1 MPINPNI
8 LLQGQIADIG
18 KAVGQGLE
26 AYQQSRQNVLL
37 QEQQQRENERFN
49 LLKQQEARQAETSR
63 ISNSI
68 NLQKMQVQGAAI
80 AAQKALEFFRNNDMN
95 GLRNFTQNTNL
106 LDEEDRAA
114 TLAKIDAKDY
124 QGVLGDIAGV
134 QGLAQQMGIFAA
146 PTDNRTAAMK
156 EAEAIGLTEG
166 TPEYRNFIL
175 SQSQKTPNISIR
187 QGVDPQTGQPGF
199 YQFANGQLVGKVEG
213 VNPPAQTGIVV
224 GPDGT
229 VTVGAPLSSG
239 NIGKAQEKVTSAI
252 DNLSR
257 LKDIRS
263 TFDPQFLTYV
273 GKGRQALLKT
283 KERAGVSLDPT
294 EKQYLGQYRQFSE
307 GVEQFF
313 NQYKKDITG
322 AAAAVAEISALK
334 DSIINTDLSPTEFTS
349 SYDRMVNEATRT
361 INIQNSLLEKGL
373 SPSSKDFQNQADQLF
388 LSGRGKNFMQ
398 RGMELEKQGL
408 NDEQI
413 KQQLR
418 LEGYSIR

>member
-8 LLQGQIADIG
+8 LLQGQVADIG

-26 AYQQSRQNVLL
+26 AYQQSRRNVLL
-37 QEQQQRENERFN
+37 EEQQKRE
-49 LLKQQEARQAETSR
+49 AETTR
-63 ISNSI
+63 ISNAL
-68 NLQKMQVQGAAI
+68 NLQKMQVQGAAL
-80 AAQKALEFFRNNDMN
+80 AAQKALSYLQSGDMA
-95 GLRNFTQNTNL
+95 GLKTFIQSTNL
-106 LDEEDRAA
+106 LDDQDKAEVS
-114 TLAKIDAKDY
+114 AKIDANDIR
-124 QGVLGDIAGV
+124 GILGDVSGTI
-134 QGLAQQMGIFAA
+134 GLAQQMGIFTA
-146 PTDNRTAAMK
+146 PRETADTRTAAMK

-175 SQSQKTPNISIR
+175 SRSAKTPSVSIR

-239 NIGKAQEKVTSAI
+239 NIGKAQEKVTGAI

-349 SYDRMVNEATRT
+349 SYDRLVNEATRT

>member
-8 LLQGQIADIG
+8 LLQGQVADIG

-26 AYQQSRQNVLL
+26 AYQQTRRNVLL
-37 QEQQQRENERFN
+37 EEQQKRE
-49 LLKQQEARQAETSR
+49 AETTN
-63 ISNSI
+63 ISNAI

-124 QGVLGDIAGV
+124 QGVLGDISGTI
-134 QGLAQQMGIFAA
+134 GLAQQMGIFTA
-146 PTDNRTAAMK
+146 PKEAPDTRTTAMK

-175 SQSQKTPNISIR
+175 SRSAKTPSVSIR

-273 GKGRQALLKT
+273 GKGRQAFLKT

-349 SYDRMVNEATRT
+349 SYDRLVNEATRT

-408 NDEQI
+408 NDDQI

>member
-8 LLQGQIADIG
+8 LLQGQVADIG

-26 AYQQSRQNVLL
+26 AYQQTRRNVLL
-37 QEQQQRENERFN
+37 E
-49 LLKQQEARQAETSR
+49 KQQKREAETTN
-63 ISNSI
+63 ISNAI

-80 AAQKALEFFRNNDMN
+80 AAQKALKFFRNNDMN

-106 LDEEDRAA
+106 IDEEDRAA
-114 TLAKIDAKDY
+114 TLTKIDAKDY
-124 QGVLGDIAGV
+124 QGILGDIVGV

-146 PTDNRTAAMK
+146 PKEAADARTAAMK

-175 SQSQKTPNISIR
+175 SRSAKPPSVSIR

-199 YQFANGQLVGKVEG
+199 YQFADGQLVGKVEG

-224 GPDGT
+224 GSDGT

-239 NIGKAQEKVTSAI
+239 NIGKAQEKVTGAI

-334 DSIINTDLSPTEFTS
+334 ESIINTDLSPTEFTS
-349 SYDRMVNEATRT
+349 SYDRLVNEATRT
-361 INIQNSLLEKGL
+361 INIQNSLLDKGL

>member
-8 LLQGQIADIG
+8 LLQGQVADIG

-26 AYQQSRQNVLL
+26 AYQQTRRNVLL
-37 QEQQQRENERFN
+37 EEQQKRE
-49 LLKQQEARQAETSR
+49 AETTN
-63 ISNSI
+63 ISNAI
-68 NLQKMQVQGAAI
+68 NLQKMQVQGAAL
-80 AAQKALEFFRNNDMN
+80 AAQRALPYLQSGDMA
-95 GLRNFTQNTNL
+95 GLKTFVQGTNL
-106 LDEEDRAA
+106 LDDQDKAEFS
-114 TLAKIDAKDY
+114 AKIDANDL
-124 QGVLGDIAGV
+124 QGILGDVSGAIGM
-134 QGLAQQMGIFAA
+134 AQQMGIFAA
-146 PTDNRTAAMK
+146 PKEAADTRTAAMK
-156 EAEAIGLTEG
+156 EAEAIGLAEG

-175 SQSQKTPNISIR
+175 SRSAKTPSVSIK
-187 QGVDPQTGQPGF
+187 QGVDPKTGQPGF
-199 YQFANGQLVGKVEG
+199 YQFADGKLVGKVEG

-229 VTVGAPLSSG
+229 VTVGALSSG
-239 NIGKAQEKVTSAI
+239 NVGKAQEKVTGAI

-349 SYDRMVNEATRT
+349 SYDRLVNEATRT

>member
-8 LLQGQIADIG
+8 LLQGQVADIG
-18 KAVGQGLE
+18 KAVSQGLE
-26 AYQQSRQNVLL
+26 VYQRGRRNVLL
-37 QEQQQRENERFN
+37 EEQQKRE
-49 LLKQQEARQAETSR
+49 AETTR
-63 ISNSI
+63 ISNTL
-68 NLQKMQVQGAAI
+68 NLQKMQVQGAAL
-80 AAQKALEFFRNNDMN
+80 AAQRALPYLQSGDMA
-95 GLRNFTQNTNL
+95 GLKTFVQGTNL
-106 LDEEDRAA
+106 LDDQDKAE
-114 TLAKIDAKDY
+114 LSAKIDANDL
-124 QGVLGDIAGV
+124 QGILGDVSGAIGM
-134 QGLAQQMGIFAA
+134 AQQMGIFTAPKEAA
-146 PTDNRTAAMK
+146 DTRTAAMK

-175 SQSQKTPNISIR
+175 SRSAKTPSVSIR

-199 YQFANGQLVGKVEG
+199 YQFADGQLVGKVEG

-239 NIGKAQEKVTSAI
+239 NIGKAQEKVTGAI

-273 GKGRQALLKT
+273 GKGRQAFLKT

-349 SYDRMVNEATRT
+349 SYDRLVNEATRT

>member
-8 LLQGQIADIG
+8 LLQGRIADVG
-18 KAVGQGLE
+18 QAVGQGLE
-26 AYQQSRQNVLL
+26 AYQQSRRNVLL
-37 QEQQQRENERFN
+37 EEQQKRE
-49 LLKQQEARQAETSR
+49 AETTR
-63 ISNSI
+63 ISNAF
-68 NLQKMQVQGAAI
+68 NLQKMQVQSAAL

-124 QGVLGDIAGV
+124 QGVLGDISGTI
-134 QGLAQQMGIFAA
+134 GLAQQMGIFTA
-146 PTDNRTAAMK
+146 PKETPDTRTAAMK

-175 SQSQKTPNISIR
+175 SRSANTPSVSIR

-199 YQFANGQLVGKVEG
+199 YKFVNGQLVGKVEG

-239 NIGKAQEKVTSAI
+239 NIGKAQEKVTGAI

-273 GKGRQALLKT
+273 GKGRQAFLKT

-349 SYDRMVNEATRT
+349 SYDRLVNEATRT

>member
-1 MPINPNI
+1 MAIDPRIPLMAQGVDLQQA
-8 LLQGQIADIG
+8 LLGGLRGAAAIQSMQQSAE
-18 KAVGQGLE
+18 ATPLALE
-26 AYQQSRQNVLL
+26 AQRLQNLTAQQKLS
-37 QEQQQRENERFN
+37 
-49 LLKQQEARQAETSR
+49 
-63 ISNSI
+63 
-68 NLQKMQVQGAAI
+68 VQGGALAG
-80 AAQKALEFFRNNDMN
+80 QKALTYLRAGDMA
-95 GLRNFTQNTNL
+95 GLKNFIQSTNL

-114 TLAKIDAKDY
+114 SIAKIDA
-124 QGVLGDIAGV
+124 GDVRGILQDIGDV
-134 QGLAQQMGIFAA
+134 TGMAQQMGIFTAPREAA
-146 PTDNRTAAMK
+146 DTRTAAMK

-175 SQSQKTPNISIR
+175 SRSAKTPSVSIR

-239 NIGKAQEKVTSAI
+239 NIGKAQEKVTGAI

-273 GKGRQALLKT
+273 GKGRQAFLKT

-349 SYDRMVNEATRT
+349 SYDRLVNEATRT

>member
-8 LLQGQIADIG
+8 LLQGQVADIG

-26 AYQQSRQNVLL
+26 AYQQTRRNVLL
-37 QEQQQRENERFN
+37 EEQQKRE
-49 LLKQQEARQAETSR
+49 AETTN
-63 ISNSI
+63 ISNAI
-68 NLQKMQVQGAAI
+68 NLQKMQVQGAAL
-80 AAQKALEFFRNNDMN
+80 AAQRALPYLQSGDMA
-95 GLRNFTQNTNL
+95 GLKTFIQGTNL
-106 LDEEDRAA
+106 LDDQDKAE
-114 TLAKIDAKDY
+114 LSAKIDANDL
-124 QGVLGDIAGV
+124 QGILGDVSGAIGM
-134 QGLAQQMGIFAA
+134 AQQMGIFTAPREAA
-146 PTDNRTAAMK
+146 DTRTAAMK

-175 SQSQKTPNISIR
+175 SRSAKTPSVSIR

-199 YQFANGQLVGKVEG
+199 YQFADGQLVGKVEG

-239 NIGKAQEKVTSAI
+239 NIGKAQEKVTGAI

-273 GKGRQALLKT
+273 GKGRQAFLKT

-349 SYDRMVNEATRT
+349 SYDRLVNEATRT

-408 NDEQI
+408 NDDQI